1 MIAATE
7 IQNLD
12 AFIAYLEERKAEF
25 WAGLEE
31 GFTAV
36 GREIRDILRD
46 KWLSGRMADDRGL
59 NIRTGRLHDSIRS
72 RTEIADKEIRSV
84 VFNRGAN
91 YWWYNAGNS
100 PNHPNRFP
108 AEDIFLE
115 EGQRRYQ
122 DAFESALDR
131 MAA

>member
-1 MIAATE
+1 MIVTQ

-12 AFIAYLEERKAEF
+12 AFISYLEERRAEF
-25 WAGLEE
+25 WGDLEQ
-31 GFTAV
+31 GFAAV
-36 GREIRDILRD
+36 GRAMVDILRD

-59 NIRTGRLHDSIRS
+59 NIRTGRLHDSIRN
-72 RTEIADKEIRSV
+72 RTEVRDNDVRSV
-84 VFNRGAN
+84 VFNRGAD

-108 AEDIFLE
+108 AEEIFE
-115 EGQRRYQ
+115 REGLPRYQ
-122 DAFESALDR
+122 TAFDDALSR